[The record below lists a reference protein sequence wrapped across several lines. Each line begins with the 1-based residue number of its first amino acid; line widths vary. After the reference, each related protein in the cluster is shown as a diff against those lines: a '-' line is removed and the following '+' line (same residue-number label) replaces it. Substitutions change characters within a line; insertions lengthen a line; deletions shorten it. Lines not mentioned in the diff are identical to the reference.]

1 MSFIISG
8 SIGET
13 YWHQFRRPREQEW
26 LQCFKECLNCSE
38 AIMMMTIIMTLN
50 RIHIYSGVWTFAFN
64 AEINDIG
71 HQQCLMNLEV
81 MIKPGSEA

>member
-1 MSFIISG
+1 
-8 SIGET
+8 
-13 YWHQFRRPREQEW
+13 
-26 LQCFKECLNCSE
+26 
-38 AIMMMTIIMTLN
+38 MMMTIIMTLN

-71 HQQCLMNLEV
+71 HQQCLMNLQV